1 MTFSLLMLAVFLFLF
16 LKKSYQEEV
25 VALQKETGYLFVN
38 SVQGMEGKLLEKI
51 VLNKMGT
58 PSDTLV
64 HEWFGKAHIKEE
76 IDSARVFAFVDNKTT
91 HIVQDS
97 VRILQD
103 STVEFTFRSV
113 QERGSARELKG
124 SLSVMIAWDEEEG
137 SSDSLFPKKKIE
149 DILQRLDEDF
159 AASMQEAHLPIGYKV
174 VKLKDGMKDSIDL
187 LGNGVY
193 TDLAS
198 GEKYGVELSGFN
210 HFVLKNIMPEMLFS
224 GGLFIVVSLAFFT
237 VFKNLQQQQKLT
249 ELKNDFIQNVTHE
262 LKTPIATVG
271 VAIEA
276 LQGFDAINNPKRTQ
290 EYLDISK
297 NELSRLSLLVDK
309 ILRTSLFE
317 KNEPV
322 LNKEM
327 LDLKSLADGILNSM
341 KIQFEKLN
349 ATVTT
354 DYQGDNFLI
363 NGDPVHLSSVLYN
376 LLDNA
381 LKYSKGNPQVSLSL
395 INKEGEISL
404 LVKDNGVGI
413 SPIYQNKIFEK
424 FFRVPS
430 GEVHDVK
437 GHGLGLSYVASVVKK
452 HGGTIEV
459 KSKIGIGSEFI
470 IQFPK

>member
-1 MTFSLLMLAVFLFLF
+1 MLAVFLFLF

-51 VLNKMGT
+51 VLNRMGT

-64 HEWFGKAHIKEE
+64 HEWIERANIKED
-76 IDSARVFAFVDNKTT
+76 IDSARVFAFVDNNTT
-91 HIVQDS
+91 HIVRDS
-97 VRILQD
+97 FGVLQD
-103 STVEFTFRSV
+103 SSVKFTFRSV
-113 QERGSARELKG
+113 QEKGKAQELKG
-124 SLSVMIAWDEEEG
+124 SLSVMIAWDDDEG
-137 SSDSLFPKKKIE
+137 SIDSLFPKKKIE

-159 AASMQEAHLPIGYKV
+159 ASSMQEADLPIGYKV
-174 VKLKDGMKDSIDL
+174 IKLKDGMRDSIDL

-210 HFVLKNIMPEMLFS
+210 HFVLKNIMPEILFS
-224 GGLFIVVSLAFFT
+224 VGLFAVVSLAFFT

-276 LQGFDAINNPKRTQ
+276 LQGFDAIKNPQRTQ

-327 LDLKSLADGILNSM
+327 LDLKSLTDGILNSM

-354 DYQGDNFLI
+354 NYQGDNFLI

-381 LKYSKGNPQVSLSL
+381 LKYAKANPQITLSL
-395 INKEGEISL
+395 INNEREISL
-404 LVKDNGVGI
+404 TVKDNGVGI
-413 SPIYQNKIFEK
+413 SPIYQNKIFDK

-430 GEVHDVK
+430 GEIHDVK
-437 GHGLGLSYVASVVKK
+437 GHGLGLSYVASVVDK
-452 HGGTIEV
+452 HGGAIEV
-459 KSKIGIGSEFI
+459 KSKTGSGSEFI
-470 IQFPK
+470 IHIPK